1 MESNMELILG
11 HNQFIGISHISEEKS
26 REKERQFSKVENI
39 YRIVEYANQ
48 LGYKNMIIETH
59 PKMLEFINYYE
70 KNQTFIMDFYLQM
83 PYAQGY
89 VQRINEKG
97 IHGFVYDMLKQSG
110 PLKTGQ
116 IALKSAYG
124 ILMKDYSS
132 LVNSLISMEI
142 SPFTKV
148 NIKAVL
154 LHNVMTDLL
163 LSLECKDAVSDFI
176 SNIEKFGL
184 NYGFSTLNFPL
195 LSNRFNEWN
204 ISSPLIM
211 TPVNPKGFDMNPTIG
226 IVSEAIK
233 DYRGDLIAMN
243 ILGGGAF
250 SLKQSKEFLNS
261 FENIKYC
268 VIGASTFDHL
278 SENKKVFG

>member
-1 MESNMELILG
+1 MVCNMQLILG

-26 REKERQFSKVENI
+26 REKERQFSKVEDI
-39 YRIVEYANQ
+39 YRVVETASS

-70 KNQTFIMDFYLQM
+70 KNQTFDMDFYLQV
-83 PYAQGY
+83 PYVQGY
-89 VQRINEKG
+89 IQKVNEKG
-97 IHGFVYDMLKQSG
+97 IQGFALDMIKQAG
-110 PLKTGQ
+110 FIKTGH
-116 IALKSAYG
+116 IALTGAFG
-124 ILMKDYSS
+124 VLLKDYSS
-132 LVNSLISMEI
+132 IIYSILKLEI

-163 LSLECKDAVSDFI
+163 LSLEAQDAFYDFI
-176 SNIEKFGL
+176 SNVNKLGL
-184 NYGFSTLNFPL
+184 NYGFTTLNFPL
-195 LSNRFNEWN
+195 LTNRFETWE

-211 TPVNPKGFDMNPTIG
+211 TPVNPRGFDMNPSITC
-226 IVSEAIK
+226 VSDALRH
-233 DYRGDLIAMN
+233 YQGDLIAMN

-250 SLKQSKEFLNS
+250 PLQESKAFLES

-268 VIGASTFDHL
+268 VIGASSYNHL
-278 SENKKVFG
+278 KENREIFC